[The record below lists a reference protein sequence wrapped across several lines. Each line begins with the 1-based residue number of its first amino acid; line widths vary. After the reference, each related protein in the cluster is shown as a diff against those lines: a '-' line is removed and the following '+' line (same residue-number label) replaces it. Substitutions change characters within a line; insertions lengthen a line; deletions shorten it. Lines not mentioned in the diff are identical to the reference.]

1 MERTEER
8 GCFRGNTKDN
18 LLASLRRKTEDEEGE
33 CLRGRGK
40 AERKGRR
47 EALSLTG

>member
-1 MERTEER
+1 MERTEEA
-8 GCFRGNTKDN
+8 GCFRGKNKDS

-47 EALSLTG
+47 EALTG